1 MSDRARTLLMYMYV
15 YFSVRGLLTAS
26 LYISLYYII
35 HISENSYNSI
45 RVLYILF
52 CLNVLFVLIM
62 TTE

>member
-52 CLNVLFVLIM
+52 CLNVLFVLKM